1 MLYNFLLA
9 QMEEPKKNDWVSS
22 VYQDMD
28 HLGIK
33 MDCNEIESMKE
44 DKFKQMCKE
53 RVQSM
58 AFEFL
63 QSKKGTHDKVMH
75 IKYDSLKMAEYLR
88 PNEFNISVKERQYIF
103 QCRVSDIDVK
113 ANRSWK
119 YEDTQ
124 CTACKDSTVVETGR
138 HVLECK
144 VLLGRNDNLS
154 YIPDY
159 NALFSKE
166 IEEQIYT
173 SRMMHKNME
182 IRKDYLKCV

>member
-1 MLYNFLLA
+1 
-9 QMEEPKKNDWVSS
+9 
-22 VYQDMD
+22 
-28 HLGIK
+28 
-33 MDCNEIESMKE
+33 
-44 DKFKQMCKE
+44 
-53 RVQSM
+53 
-58 AFEFL
+58 
-63 QSKKGTHDKVMH
+63 
-75 IKYDSLKMAEYLR
+75 MAEYLR
-88 PNEFNISVKERQYIF
+88 PNEFNISVRERQYIF

-124 CTACKDSTVVETGR
+124 CTACKDSTIFETGR

-159 NALFSKE
+159 NTLFSKE

-173 SRMMHKNME
+173 SRIIHRNME